1 MSKVINSDDIRAKVS
16 GKFGL
21 FISRVNITIGVTDKF
36 VYKEVSEGK
45 KTGTKIYP
53 QTRIDS
59 YGIEVTQSIIWLV
72 FGIIFSIVLP
82 ILIDSNYVALI
93 PMELSTVII
102 PLSIV
107 IGLILFLIWL
117 LSRKLTFV
125 VNTISNDKLE
135 IELKT
140 TNTDDVEK
148 FIKFLNK
155 SITEY

>member
-1 MSKVINSDDIRAKVS
+1 
-16 GKFGL
+16 
-21 FISRVNITIGVTDKF
+21 
-36 VYKEVSEGK
+36 
-45 KTGTKIYP
+45 
-53 QTRIDS
+53 
-59 YGIEVTQSIIWLV
+59 
-72 FGIIFSIVLP
+72 
-82 ILIDSNYVALI
+82 
-93 PMELSTVII
+93 MELSTVII

-148 FIKFLNK
+148 FIKFL
-155 SITEY
+155 SSCGLC

>member
-1 MSKVINSDDIRAKVS
+1 MTKSNLTKECPFCAEEIKQEAIFCKHCKSSLNEEETIEEEFSYSDFDGKKPPKKSKGNKLGGFIVLAVI
-16 GKFGL
+16 
-21 FISRVNITIGVTDKF
+21 ITI
-36 VYKEVSEGK
+36 
-45 KTGTKIYP
+45 
-53 QTRIDS
+53 
-59 YGIEVTQSIIWLV
+59 
-72 FGIIFSIVLP
+72 
-82 ILIDSNYVALI
+82 
-93 PMELSTVII
+93 
-102 PLSIV
+102 SIV
-107 IGLILFLIWL
+107 IGLILLLIWV

>member
-1 MSKVINSDDIRAKVS
+1 
-16 GKFGL
+16 
-21 FISRVNITIGVTDKF
+21 
-36 VYKEVSEGK
+36 
-45 KTGTKIYP
+45 
-53 QTRIDS
+53 
-59 YGIEVTQSIIWLV
+59 
-72 FGIIFSIVLP
+72 
-82 ILIDSNYVALI
+82 
-93 PMELSTVII
+93 MELSTVII
-102 PLSIV
+102 TISIV
-107 IGLILFLIWL
+107 IGFILLLIWL

>member
-1 MSKVINSDDIRAKVS
+1 MSKVINSEDIKAKVS

-21 FISRVNITIGVTDKF
+21 FFFRTNITIGTTDKF

-59 YGIEVTQSIIWLV
+59 YGIEVSQSKIWLV

-82 ILIDSNYVALI
+82 ILIDTNFIALT
-93 PMELSTVII
+93 PLEYSTVTIST
-102 PLSIV
+102 SIV
-107 IGLILFLIWL
+107 IGLILLIMWV

-125 VNTISNDKLE
+125 VNTISKDKLE

-155 SITEY
+155 SITDY

>member
-1 MSKVINSDDIRAKVS
+1 MSIVINSEDIKAKVS

-21 FISRVNITIGVTDKF
+21 FFFRTNITIGTTDKF

-59 YGIEVTQSIIWLV
+59 YGIEVSQSKIWLV

-82 ILIDSNYVALI
+82 ILIDTNFIALI
-93 PMELSTVII
+93 PLEYSTVTIST
-102 PLSIV
+102 SIV
-107 IGLILFLIWL
+107 IGLILLIMWV

-125 VNTISNDKLE
+125 VNTISKDKLE

-140 TNTDDVEK
+140 TNTYDVEE

-155 SITEY
+155 SITVY

>member
-1 MSKVINSDDIRAKVS
+1 
-16 GKFGL
+16 
-21 FISRVNITIGVTDKF
+21 
-36 VYKEVSEGK
+36 
-45 KTGTKIYP
+45 
-53 QTRIDS
+53 
-59 YGIEVTQSIIWLV
+59 
-72 FGIIFSIVLP
+72 
-82 ILIDSNYVALI
+82 
-93 PMELSTVII
+93 MELSTVII